1 LVTEVRS
8 GAVPT
13 VAAWLALGLFDCG
26 SGAGG
31 SPAGE
36 SVAGAAGSAG
46 TTTVPNSAGNAGAT
60 ATGRGASGSA
70 GGGSGSG
77 GSGAGQAG
85 SAGTASAGTN
95 AGTNAGGAGGAPDL
109 PVTVTPPAGSGTW
122 TQAAALPDGR
132 QDASG
137 AVVDGRLFIVGGRT
151 PTTQNAVSA
160 YDPKA
165 DKWETQPA
173 VPVLSVNHG
182 NVGSYNGKLYFF
194 GGRAINEA
202 YVFDPSAKKW
212 SPIKALPAPRESA
225 VVATIANKIYIVG
238 GGVSDTFRNPA
249 GAHDSA
255 NAEMFAYDPATD
267 SYETLAP
274 MPEAKTHAAGAVIN
288 GILYVAAGRKWVEA
302 FPEPEGWSK
311 TLFAYDP
318 VANKW
323 TQKADAP
330 TSRSGCVGAELNGL
344 LIVGGAEPGPT
355 AVLEAYNPQKDD
367 WVKLKDMPVARNGQA
382 QVNIGGNVYFAAGTR
397 PQTDVLS
404 LP

>member
-1 LVTEVRS
+1 MSAGGS
-8 GAVPT
+8 G
-13 VAAWLALGLFDCG
+13 
-26 SGAGG
+26 GAGG
-31 SPAGE
+31 SAAGQWGNGPLP
-36 SVAGAAGSAG
+36 VAGSA
-46 TTTVPNSAGNAGAT
+46 AG
-60 ATGRGASGSA
+60 GSA
-70 GGGSGSG
+70 NGV
-77 GSGAGQAG
+77 
-85 SAGTASAGTN
+85 
-95 AGTNAGGAGGAPDL
+95 

-122 TQAAALPDGR
+122 NLAAALPDGR

-137 AVVDGRLFIVGGRT
+137 AVVDGRLFVVGGRT

-160 YDPKA
+160 YDPKT
-165 DKWETQPA
+165 DKWETQPV

-182 NVGSYNGKLYFF
+182 NVGSYGGKFYFF

-202 YVFDPSAKKW
+202 YVYDPVAKHW

-225 VVATIANKIYIVG
+225 VVATIGSKIYVVG

-255 NAEMFAYDPATD
+255 NAEVFAYEPATD
-267 SYETLAP
+267 SYETRTP
-274 MPEAKTHAAGAVIN
+274 MPEVKTHAAGAVID

-302 FPEPEGWSK
+302 FPEPAGWSK

-318 VANKW
+318 VTDTW

-344 LIVGGAEPGPT
+344 FLVAGAEPGPT
-355 AVLEAYNPQKDD
+355 AVLEAYNPRTDE
-367 WVKLKDMPVARNGQA
+367 WVKLKDMPVSRNGQA
-382 QVNIGGNVYFAAGTR
+382 QGNIGGKLYVAAGTR
-397 PQTDVLS
+397 PETDVLT